1 MSEENVIRLY
11 TTRAAILSR
20 RTGTQIK
27 FTIRRKEDGSI
38 VGKTSQKGLEQ
49 IQEKPDHYRV
59 RRSSMDHLLGILA
72 TA

>member
-11 TTRAAILSR
+11 TTLAAILSR

-38 VGKTSQKGLEQ
+38 VGKTS
-49 IQEKPDHYRV
+49 
-59 RRSSMDHLLGILA
+59 
-72 TA
+72 